1 MTGHMNYLNTLK
13 KIILVT
19 GLVLLLPMILST
31 SAFAERREVEGYGSY
46 FLMFSEIEDEA
57 LAKERARYEA
67 LLNASEKA
75 AVFVDSSS
83 DMVSGRLTRS
93 EIRGYAP
100 GVLRVQGS
108 PQYTRTSQGNGT
120 LFSCRLVAMVDT
132 GDFKNVSYES
142 LQKSRRREGE
152 RELLIR
158 EMDELKYKYAH
169 AFSDAERQNI
179 RFRMKQLMDQFMR
192 NRTTHTATTHDTAM
206 AKLAYNDAL
215 DYDNKKDY
223 SNAIALYQKA
233 INYDPRF
240 YSAYNNLGIIYEDI
254 LSDYEKARE
263 CFETAVQI
271 NPAYD
276 YSYCNLGIL
285 YKDAYKDYEK
295 AMEYYNKVLRLNPK
309 FPNIYNYIAGVYLAA
324 GKHADAMEAVQKE
337 LSVNKPTP
345 FTYRTL
351 GEVYLD
357 MGEYNKAMEAV
368 EKALSLK
375 KDYAA
380 GHLVRGLIYEK
391 MGDKFKAIQDI
402 RKAKELDP
410 YDKRIKQHYD
420 RLK

>member
-1 MTGHMNYLNTLK
+1 MNCVNTLK
-13 KIILVT
+13 KVFLTAGII
-19 GLVLLLPMILST
+19 LLLPIVLSA
-31 SAFAERREVEGYGSY
+31 SVFAERRQIEGYGSY

-67 LLNASEKA
+67 LQNASEKA

-83 DMVSGRLTRS
+83 DMVYGRLTRS
-93 EIRGYAP
+93 EIRSYAP
-100 GVLRVQGS
+100 SVLRVQGL
-108 PQYTRTSQGNGT
+108 PQYARTSQGNGA

-132 GDFKNVSYES
+132 SDFKNISYES
-142 LQKSRRREGE
+142 LQKIRRQEGE

-169 AFSDAERQNI
+169 AYSDAERQNI
-179 RFRMKQLMDQFMR
+179 RFRMKQLIDQFMR
-192 NRTTHTATTHDTAM
+192 NRTSHTTTTYDTAM
-206 AKLAYNDAL
+206 AKLAYNDAV
-215 DYDNKKDY
+215 DCGNNKDY

-233 INYDPRF
+233 ISYDPRF
-240 YSAYNNLGIIYEDI
+240 YSAYNNLGIIYEDV
-254 LSDYEKARE
+254 LLDYDKARE

-276 YSYCNLGIL
+276 YAYCNLGIL
-285 YKDAYKDYEK
+285 YKEAYKDYEK
-295 AMEYYNKVLRLNPK
+295 AMEYYNKVLRLNSK
-309 FPNIYNYIAGVYLAA
+309 FPNIYNYIAGVYLAT
-324 GKHADAMEAVQKE
+324 GKYADAMEAVQKE

-351 GEVYLD
+351 GEIYLER
-357 MGEYNKAMEAV
+357 GEYNKAMEAV
-368 EKALSLK
+368 EKSLTLR

-380 GHLVRGLIYEK
+380 GHLIRGLIYEK

-410 YDKRIKQHYD
+410 YDQRIKEHYD

>member
-1 MTGHMNYLNTLK
+1 MNYLNSLK
-13 KIILVT
+13 KIVLVM
-19 GLVLLLPMILST
+19 GLVLLLPMVLSA
-31 SAFAERREVEGYGSY
+31 SVFAERREVEGYGSY

-67 LLNASEKA
+67 LQNASEKA

-83 DMVSGRLTRS
+83 DMVYGRLTRS
-93 EIRGYAP
+93 EIRSYAP
-100 GVLRVQGS
+100 GVLRVQGL

-120 LFSCRLVAMVDT
+120 LFRCRLVAMVDT
-132 GDFKNVSYES
+132 SDFKNISYES
-142 LQKSRRREGE
+142 LQKSRRQEEE

-169 AFSDAERQNI
+169 AFSDAERQTI
-179 RFRMKQLMDQFMR
+179 RFRMKQLINQFMR
-192 NRTTHTATTHDTAM
+192 NRTTHTATYDTAM

-254 LSDYEKARE
+254 LLDYDKARE

-285 YKDAYKDYEK
+285 YKEAYKDYEK

-309 FPNIYNYIAGVYLAA
+309 FPNIYNYIAGVYLAT

-351 GEVYLD
+351 GEVYLE

-402 RKAKELDP
+402 RKARELDP
-410 YDKRIKQHYD
+410 YDQRIKEHYD